1 MNISKNLSW
10 FFTICDAVFDFQDS
24 SEPEC
29 IALLRN
35 MEQLAPPLDC
45 NKLSK
50 CFESCLIMSEMQ
62 PNTSCDPKSIPQP
75 SYVRESHVQSPVDWG
90 SLCSLW
96 RRVFAR
102 RQHCLGNSNME
113 SQNNRFW
120 YLVSFLKWRDEWKQM
135 CYDEVSYMVT
145 YLVTWYLQGM
155 SIPESCKVLQ
165 GIVPESTPYRIR
177 MDHFRS
183 NRKCWDV

>member
-29 IALLRN
+29 LALLRN

-120 YLVSFLKWRDEWKQM
+120 YLVFGVIFEMERRMKADVPWWSLLYGYLFGYLIPSRDEHPWI
-135 CYDEVSYMVT
+135 
-145 YLVTWYLQGM
+145 LQGFARYC
-155 SIPESCKVLQ
+155 SWVDSLPDPHGSF
-165 GIVPESTPYRIR
+165 S
-177 MDHFRS
+177 
-183 NRKCWDV
+183 